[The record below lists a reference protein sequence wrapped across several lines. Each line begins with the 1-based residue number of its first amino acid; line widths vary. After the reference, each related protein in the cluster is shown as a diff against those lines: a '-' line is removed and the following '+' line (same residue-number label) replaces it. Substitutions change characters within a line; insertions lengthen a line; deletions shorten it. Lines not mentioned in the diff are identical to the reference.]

1 MVPGVTAM
9 TSVSVPTRDGQ
20 VVAATCF
27 EAAGGTRPRARV
39 VIAPAMAVTQGF
51 YQGFA
56 GWLAGQGIEAWTFD
70 YRGTGASWPR
80 SMRGAPGTLGEWC
93 REDYDAMLRHVAALE
108 PACALVALGHSFGG
122 QCAPLLPSRDL
133 LAGLVDIAVGS
144 GAMRHNTPAIRRKA
158 PLLWYLLVP
167 LLCPLFGYFPGAR
180 LGIIGDVPTGA
191 MRQWRR
197 WCLSPDYLLG
207 AEPGA
212 RAAYASATYP
222 VLALSF
228 ADDELL
234 LSTGSDMIHGAY
246 APGNVDYTLVQP
258 ADAGLARI
266 GHFGFFRAGAEGM
279 LWPRVLAWID
289 ARAADAAGAA

>member
-1 MVPGVTAM
+1 
-9 TSVSVPTRDGQ
+9 VSLVDIATRDGL
-20 VVAATCF
+20 VVAATRF
-27 EAAGGTRPRARV
+27 EAAGNAPTRARV

-56 GWLAGQGIEAWTFD
+56 RWLAARGIEAWTFD
-70 YRGTGASWPR
+70 YRGTGASWPG
-80 SMRGAPGTLGEWC
+80 SLRGAPGTLGDWC
-93 REDYDAMLRHVAALE
+93 RQDYDAVLRHVAALQ
-108 PACALVALGHSFGG
+108 PGRALFALGHSFGG
-122 QCAPLLPSRDL
+122 QCAPLLPSRGL
-133 LAGLVDIAVGS
+133 LAGLVNIAVGS

-180 LGIIGDVPTGA
+180 LGIIGDVPSGA

-212 RAAYASATYP
+212 REAYASADYP

-234 LSTGSDMIHGAY
+234 LASGSDMIHGAY
-246 APGNVDYTLVQP
+246 APGRVDYTLVQP
-258 ADAGLARI
+258 ADAGLARV
-266 GHFGFFRAGAEGM
+266 GHFGFFRPGAEGV
-279 LWPRVLAWID
+279 LWPRVLAWIE
-289 ARAADAAGAA
+289 ARAADAAGQG

>member
-1 MVPGVTAM
+1 VTPVPIA
-9 TSVSVPTRDGQ
+9 TRDGPI
-20 VVAATCF
+20 VAATRF
-27 EAAGGTRPRARV
+27 EVAGDGPPRARV

-51 YQGFA
+51 YQA
-56 GWLAGQGIEAWTFD
+56 LARWLAARGIEAWTFD
-70 YRGTGASWPR
+70 YRGTGASWPG
-80 SMRGAPGTLGEWC
+80 SMRGAPGTLGDWC
-93 REDYDAMLRHVAALE
+93 RQDYDAVLRHVAALQPE
-108 PACALVALGHSFGG
+108 RALLALGHSFGG
-122 QCAPLLPSRDL
+122 QCAPLLPARDL
-133 LAGLVDIAVGS
+133 LAGLVNIAVGS

-180 LGIIGDVPTGA
+180 LGIIGDVPSGA

-212 RAAYASATYP
+212 RAAYASAAFP

-234 LSTGSDMIHGAY
+234 LAAGSEMIHGAY
-246 APGNVDYTLVQP
+246 ARGRVDYTLVAP
-258 ADAGLARI
+258 EDAGLARV
-266 GHFGFFRAGAEGM
+266 GHFGFFRPGAEGV
-279 LWPRVLAWID
+279 LWPRVLAWIE
-289 ARAADAAGAA
+289 ARAAAAATPD